1 MYFNKEKNIRK
12 REIEKIEKET
22 GKKVKFE
29 KNKVVKIGREKI
41 ILVFFL
47 ILFFLCIY
55 FLFSKKIYGVEF
67 FKTLN
72 EEEINRNENI
82 DVKTKGNV
90 FKAQDENVFYEGN
103 IMYKIPSK
111 NIGEEKYSDIFVP
124 VIFSKLDKGLSF
136 SFQENLKSP
145 NENERYVKENTNDP
159 LDALDYDASGELRF
173 VKSIFSKDNSNLN
186 NISREMKN
194 MLNYGFSKMYLTETD
209 ENIRREKKTKFFKEI
224 FGEGSDV
231 ENKIEDID
239 VYIASQLYVWNIINK
254 RERNFSKIK
263 REILN
268 QEGEPKTEDISSE
281 KAKAIKKIYEFLIE
295 NSNSNK
301 EFNNQYKRPDLAYAG
316 LKNIDEKGL
325 ILKDVKLN
333 IPESMTRSLKD
344 FKVLIYSKTKQEYI
358 LIPAANIKLI
368 YNENIKEMN
377 LNELSNFSKEND
389 FKTFNIDLL
398 IDRKYLEEN
407 FGSNEKLE
415 NLDFSRIKLKLE
427 YKYLE
432 NIPVVY
438 RPEKEEYKSALNIL
452 KNNNEYTKTVD
463 LIYKQN
469 DLRLDLG
476 LLKINNIPVTG
487 RDLNAKNID
496 VSNLLNLVNPEGK
509 ATNFNVNLAKERL
522 EVLPKDKLEFNIKVI
537 NEGDNAAYPGDI
549 LCYIPQGMDVDLNEE
564 INQKYGWSKIS
575 DNIYVSSYLKNKKI
589 EESKKIKKNEE
600 TNIMK
605 LDDENIKIKT
615 SINSD
620 NDNLKTLDVF
630 AKLANSYFIKNSDK
644 NLENGEENFGN
655 QLDDVLE
662 GGEKSNSKNNS
673 KDNSN
678 ILDDIV
684 EDFKP
689 EENKE
694 NSKESEDSKTENSN
708 KDKNQNQKE
717 NKKERRKDQN
727 QIENKNK
734 KSEGTTNLDFY
745 LNEDR
750 DSTFL
755 KEDGYVKYFNE
766 KEFLKDIEKM
776 SDDLSKEELIINEKS
791 DLSLK
796 IIPFEKNGEKISDF
810 DSTKNIDTKNLKNIE
825 NTDNKEVVDL
835 DAKYNISKNV
845 LDVKEGDVL
854 KFKICVFN
862 EGNVDEVAEKVSV
875 FLPSNLELIENDNTN
890 LKEGW
895 YKDSGC
901 ISTEKI
907 KDNLIKKPFKTDKT
921 LNLAKYEIELLV
933 EVKDVKKGKNVNDQ
947 NEVFGMLAEIK
958 KQQRI
963 DRDSFANN
971 IDFEKLNEKE
981 LNKEIKKHLS
991 KDSEK
996 AAGKD
1001 EKYEESKGDINKDT
1015 LEYKMIED
1023 DTDYFAFKLLE
1034 ENRDLALRIKALK
1047 IGEGKA
1053 PNRNENVLE
1062 NIDVSQIYDETQNKL
1077 KDKEK
1082 FEKGNII
1089 YNSPKN
1095 PINVNQNERM
1105 TFEISMFNEAKEDTK
1120 GQKIRVFVPE
1130 YLDFLD
1136 EEKSAVNKKYGWK
1149 RLSTNPKIIETEY
1162 LEDKDIKGLKE
1173 KTKENKGNK
1182 ESIIS
1187 REIVELE
1194 LISKQMVEDE
1204 NQVIIAE
1211 IAKGKNGDKDSVS
1224 GNLNFEYMSQNPKAF
1239 LDEYMINL
1247 QNLDLSENKYF
1258 RCLEDD
1264 DDFEIVV
1271 YKNKALDL
1279 SLKMFTT
1286 GINNTKIEEEP
1297 LVNVSEVLKNK
1308 QSAYKNI
1315 KNPKVIN
1322 QGDLIRNKIR
1332 IYNEGEKAGLA
1343 TGIKIYIPEGMG
1355 YVMENKTN
1363 IKNLWKIEKANQPE
1377 YLSKYTNEKLEDNKK
1392 QIFEVDMDDPLII
1405 KGPAVLKRN
1414 EIKAVGEKPYDLIPP
1429 LSNMKDIYYLD
1440 YEFCT
1445 VVLEENKD
1453 RSNNIEGQDTNEIKA
1468 ENINFRAEYISEHQ
1482 STENA
1487 QNKDAQI
1494 NTNSNQNEVS
1504 KEENRDKNKAEN
1516 KKEEELL
1523 VFAEITET
1531 FSEDGSLDKDSVA
1544 DNFSKD
1550 TFSFTD
1556 KEDDTDFLVFT
1567 LKNTK
1572 VDLFLKMGV
1581 SKIWEE
1587 GTKRSLGYSRIDI
1600 KEDINLNEKIEN
1612 NDVDKKPLD
1621 ISEKDSIEFK
1631 IRVYNRGNI
1640 SAFAKQI
1647 SIYLPDELEYDT
1659 ESEINKNTKYRTYT
1673 KDGKATREKE
1683 EIKML
1688 KTNILSYEELL
1699 ALGKNNPILPRDR
1712 NGNLNYHEITL
1723 VLKVK
1728 ENNIKTNENEE
1739 VSEKENKNKKSKENK
1754 KAKKYKNK
1762 DNNKNNN
1769 NNKDEKDL
1777 NKIGSFRVYSEIDE
1791 VTDIYG
1797 NYLKDEKSNYGSFK
1811 NENLDGLQ
1819 VIEDDTDYEVFKK
1832 IDFIIRPEINL
1843 KGVGLTTR
1851 NKKGILEYI
1860 KTDVEENKKSINLN
1874 LSDIKKAQ
1882 TMELIYKIDIE
1893 NIGEIEGNVT
1903 ELEVDIPENFG
1914 LSVKNRAFW
1923 SMKSKNKI
1931 STTDISK
1938 FVLNPGDK
1946 KSLNL
1951 ILDADVNLVDTSSL
1965 LASVNIAK
1973 TYNEYDI
1980 ENLNLNSNLNT
1991 SKTNIKILDIKN
2003 KIYYPL
2009 VTVLSLILASLIANT
2024 TYIFI
2029 KNKKMNKIKNNINI
2043 I

>member
-12 REIEKIEKET
+12 KEIKIEKNKAVKL
-22 GKKVKFE
+22 GRKKL
-29 KNKVVKIGREKI
+29 ISM
-41 ILVFFL
+41 FFL
-47 ILFFLCIY
+47 IVFFSCIY

-145 NENERYVKENTNDP
+145 NENERYVKENTNDK
-159 LDALDYDASGELRF
+159 LDALDYDVSGELRF
-173 VKSIFSKDNSNLN
+173 VKSVFSKDNSNLN
-186 NISREMKN
+186 NISREIKN

-209 ENIRREKKTKFFKEI
+209 ENIRREKKKNFFKEI
-224 FGEGSDV
+224 FGESSGI
-231 ENKIEDID
+231 ENELEDID
-239 VYIASQLYVWNIINK
+239 VYIASQLYVWDIINK

-268 QEGEPKTEDISSE
+268 SEGEPKTEDISSE
-281 KAKAIKKIYEFLIE
+281 KAKAIKKIYEFLME

-358 LIPAANIKLI
+358 LLPAANIKLI
-368 YNENIKEMN
+368 YNGNIKEMN
-377 LNELSNFSKEND
+377 LNELSNFSKENN
-389 FKTFNIDLL
+389 FKTFNMDLL

-415 NLDFSRIKLKLE
+415 NLGLSRIKLKLE

-438 RPEKEEYKSALNIL
+438 RPEKEEYKSVLNIL
-452 KNNNEYTKTVD
+452 KNNDEYTKTVD

-509 ATNFNVNLAKERL
+509 ATNFTSNLAKERL

-537 NEGDNAAYPGDI
+537 NEGDNPAYPGDI
-549 LCYIPQGMDVDLNEE
+549 LCYIPKGMDVDLNEE

-615 SINSD
+615 IVNSD
-620 NDNLKTLDVF
+620 NENLKTLDVF
-630 AKLANSYFIKNSDK
+630 AKLANSYFIKNSNG
-644 NLENGEENFGN
+644 NLENVEENIIGSE
-655 QLDDVLE
+655 LDTENVNDS
-662 GGEKSNSKNNS
+662 KNNPKNNS

-678 ILDDIV
+678 ILDEVV

-694 NSKESEDSKTENSN
+694 NVKENLNKKT
-708 KDKNQNQKE
+708 
-717 NKKERRKDQN
+717 NKKEKKEVIQDQN
-727 QIENKNK
+727 KIENK

-750 DSTFL
+750 DSTYL

-766 KEFLKDIEKM
+766 KEFLKDLEKE

-825 NTDNKEVVDL
+825 NTDNKEAEDL
-835 DAKYNISKNV
+835 DAKYNIPKNV
-845 LDVKEGDVL
+845 LDVKEGDIL
-854 KFKICVFN
+854 KFKICIFN
-862 EGNVDEVAEKVSV
+862 EGNVDEAAEKVSV
-875 FLPSNLELIENDNTN
+875 FLPTNLELIENDNTN

-895 YKDSGC
+895 YKDLGC

-907 KDNLIKKPFKTDKT
+907 KEDLIKKPFKTDKT
-921 LNLAKYEIELLV
+921 LNLVKYEIELLV
-933 EVKDVKKGKNVNDQ
+933 EVKDVKKGKNVNAQ

-981 LNKEIKKHLS
+981 LNKEIKKHINKNTN
-991 KDSEK
+991 KDK
-996 AAGKD
+996 DVAKD
-1001 EKYEESKGDINKDT
+1001 EKNEESKANLNKDT
-1015 LEYKMIED
+1015 LEYKMLED

-1034 ENRDLALRIKALK
+1034 EKRDLALRIKALK
-1047 IGEGKA
+1047 IGEAKA

-1077 KDKEK
+1077 KDKEE

-1105 TFEISMFNEAKEDTK
+1105 TFEISMFNEAKEETK

-1136 EEKSAVNKKYGWK
+1136 EEKSAVNKKYVWK
-1149 RLSTNPKIIETEY
+1149 RLSTNPRIIETEY
-1162 LEDKDIKGLKE
+1162 LEDKDIKGLRE
-1173 KTKENKGNK
+1173 KTKENKGSK

-1211 IAKGKNGDKDSVS
+1211 IAKGKNGDKDSIS

-1239 LDEYMINL
+1239 LDKYMMNL

-1264 DDFEIVV
+1264 DDFEMVV

-1322 QGDLIRNKIR
+1322 KGDLIRNKIR

-1429 LSNMKDIYYLD
+1429 IANMKDIYYLD

-1453 RSNNIEGQDTNEIKA
+1453 RLNNIEGENTNEIKA

-1482 STENA
+1482 STENG
-1487 QNKDAQI
+1487 Q
-1494 NTNSNQNEVS
+1494 NTNTQVNTNQNEAN
-1504 KEENRDKNKAEN
+1504 KEESKSKNK
-1516 KKEEELL
+1516 KDEELL

-1531 FSEDGSLDKDSVA
+1531 FSEDGSLDKDSVP

-1647 SIYLPDELEYDT
+1647 SIYIPDELEYDT

-1683 EIKML
+1683 EIKCL

-1728 ENNIKTNENEE
+1728 ENNIKTNKNKE
-1739 VSEKENKNKKSKENK
+1739 VNEKENKNSKENK
-1754 KAKKYKNK
+1754 KIKKDKNK
-1762 DNNKNNN
+1762 DNNK
-1769 NNKDEKDL
+1769 DEKEL

-1791 VTDIYG
+1791 VTDVYG
-1797 NYLKDEKSNYGSFK
+1797 NYLKDEKTNYGSFK
-1811 NENLDGLQ
+1811 NENIDGLQ

-1882 TMELIYKIDIE
+1882 TIELIYKIDIE
-1893 NIGEIEGNVT
+1893 NMGEIEGNVT

-2009 VTVLSLILASLIANT
+2009 VTVLSLILASLIANN

-2029 KNKKMNKIKNNINI
+2029 KNKKMNKIKNNTNI